1 MVKWI
6 KKHSLILKDA
16 FLSTLFCLFLTFLLS
31 LIILN
36 LSFLN
41 PFKEAFKDF
50 RFSDIYYAE
59 QIQDNN
65 VSKDIIL
72 VNIEHKSRLEIAFL
86 LESLIETK
94 PKVIGVDAIFREL
107 KNEEEDKY
115 LSKFLSNSL
124 IISAI
129 NFDRDSII
137 SNHPIFNSKN
147 NGFININFN
156 GGSVIRTTDFIYKKD
171 TSFATKIA
179 LKFGKKLN
187 YNELK
192 SSKRIKYFGNYKSFI
207 HFEFDEFMTLKNRD
221 IFKNKIVL
229 LGYLGQPLGSKND
242 IEDKFFTP
250 LNLKTSGKSYPD
262 MFGVVVHA
270 NILKMLIEDS
280 FITEV
285 SSFWLYTFTFISVF
299 IFMIFL
305 LKLERKGEIYN
316 RTFKWLVLFIYTV
329 VLLYFHL
336 LLYNYDIY
344 LNVFFITGITVIS
357 SNLFI
362 FYVHLIKFIKTKRIW
377 KSYLD

>member
-1 MVKWI
+1 MVNWL

-31 LIILN
+31 LIILK

-50 RFSDIYYAE
+50 CFSDIYYAE
-59 QIQDNN
+59 QTQDNN

-72 VNIEHKSRLEIAFL
+72 VNIENKSRLEIAFL

-156 GGSVIRTTDFIYKKD
+156 GGNVIRTTDIIYKKD
-171 TSFATKIA
+171 TSFAAKIA
-179 LKFGKKLN
+179 LKFGEKLN
-187 YNELK
+187 FNELK
-192 SSKRIKYFGNYKSFI
+192 S
-207 HFEFDEFMTLKNRD
+207 
-221 IFKNKIVL
+221 
-229 LGYLGQPLGSKND
+229 
-242 IEDKFFTP
+242 
-250 LNLKTSGKSYPD
+250 
-262 MFGVVVHA
+262 
-270 NILKMLIEDS
+270 
-280 FITEV
+280 
-285 SSFWLYTFTFISVF
+285 
-299 IFMIFL
+299 
-305 LKLERKGEIYN
+305 
-316 RTFKWLVLFIYTV
+316 
-329 VLLYFHL
+329 
-336 LLYNYDIY
+336 
-344 LNVFFITGITVIS
+344 
-357 SNLFI
+357 
-362 FYVHLIKFIKTKRIW
+362 
-377 KSYLD
+377 